1 MQGGLQVETAEQ
13 MQAGSDEVL
22 KEEGV
27 EDSEMREKSD
37 IILNLTTFNSFVV
50 CCVLVN
56 FFLFM

>member
-1 MQGGLQVETAEQ
+1 M
-13 MQAGSDEVL
+13 L

-27 EDSEMREKSD
+27 EDSEIGEKSG

-56 FFLFM
+56 FFLFI